1 MSYSYSQGYYQ
12 VESRYV
18 DLVRQAGL
26 TDAMSVFDNPHIVAW
41 RSIRER
47 ENCVL
52 DLDDGRR
59 LHIKRNKH
67 GFRGVDQEVQGIRY
81 LEKSGIPT
89 VPLVGYGRLNDGRGF
104 LITENLDDFADC
116 ERLLE
121 AGIPFQKLLN
131 PLALTAGKLHAAR
144 LHHRDLYIGHFWA
157 NLTTDP
163 VQVRLIDAARVR
175 PLPRLFKSRWLV
187 KDIAQFF
194 FSLQRFKILSTLID
208 QWWSVYTSCCAYPVT
223 ERFKTRVLRKTTW
236 IQQHDEKL
244 RRKDPNRNLPIDR

>member
-1 MSYSYSQGYYQ
+1 MSYSVGSGYYQ
-12 VESRYV
+12 VEASYAE
-18 DLVRQAGL
+18 LVREAGL

-59 LHIKRNKH
+59 LHIKRNKR
-67 GFRGVDQEVQGIRY
+67 GFRGVDQEVQGIRL
-81 LEKSGIPT
+81 LEKAGIRT
-89 VPLVGYGRLNDGRGF
+89 VPVVGYGRLHDGRGF
-104 LITENLDDFADC
+104 LITENLDGFADC

-121 AGIPFQKLLN
+121 AGISFQKLLN
-131 PLALTAGKLHAAR
+131 PLAQTAGKLHAAR

-175 PLPRLFKSRWLV
+175 PLPRLFKTRWLV
-187 KDIAQFF
+187 KDVAQFF

-208 QWWSVYTSCCAYPVT
+208 QWWSVYTSHCAYSVD
-223 ERFKTRVLRKTTW
+223 ERFKNRVNQKIQW
-236 IQQHDEKL
+236 IQRHNEKL
-244 RRKDPNRNLPIDR
+244 RRKDPDRNLPIDR